1 MRWWDGNTW
10 TENVAD
16 GQQQSVDTIAAMPPP
31 TAPTLPVPAAPAP
44 TNWRDRPESVGAF
57 IVNLVFCLVFPIF
70 TLWYA
75 PKYVMR
81 HEYGKAITC
90 VAVPV
95 IAIMLLAMLLAA

>member
-1 MRWWDGNTW
+1 MATS
-10 TENVAD
+10 TPNVPIPTTA
-16 GQQQSVDTIAAMPPP
+16 PPSP
-31 TAPTLPVPAAPAP
+31 TAVPVPAAP

-57 IVNLVFCLVFPIF
+57 IVNLVICLMIPIAI
-70 TLWYA
+70 LWYA

-95 IAIMLLAMLLAA
+95 IAIMLLATLMAA